1 MFLDLQ
7 CPYFS
12 WIGCCLVDA
21 WSRSELSR
29 SIDMDD
35 SSYFMQWA
43 MDTLHQHPSA
53 ATATASYT
61 DGADDSAAFPSLQ
74 ALRNAS
80 QNAAAVFPDLAV
92 QVDHRANSW
101 SSSDSTGAGAAAAAS
116 GWSPSPHAPRA
127 CTGGG
132 SSSSIARGNRTMSW
146 NFSAASTQPTEDSRG
161 DGVPAAAALASPAV
175 GKKGG
180 SSGSGPTA
188 VSSGYVQDHIIA
200 ERRRREKINQRFI
213 ELSTVIPGLKKMD
226 KATILGDAVKYVREL
241 QEKVKTLE
249 DGGGRRSAMVL
260 VRNPCAQQS
269 NGEDGSGGSTTTSR
283 LPEIEAR
290 LSDKS
295 VLLRIHCGNARG
307 MLVRVLAE
315 VEDLRLAITHTS
327 VMPFPASTVIITI
340 TAKVEEGFNATV
352 EEIIR
357 RLSSALHQFNNSS
370 AE

>member
-1 MFLDLQ
+1 
-7 CPYFS
+7 
-12 WIGCCLVDA
+12 
-21 WSRSELSR
+21 
-29 SIDMDD
+29 MDD

-43 MDTLHQHPSA
+43 MDTLHQQPSA
-53 ATATASYT
+53 GAGATASYIS
-61 DGADDSAAFPSLQ
+61 DGGGDDGAAFPSLQ
-74 ALRNAS
+74 ALHNDS
-80 QNAAAVFPDLAV
+80 QNAAAGFPDM
-92 QVDHRANSW
+92 VDHRANSR
-101 SSSDSTGAGAAAAAS
+101 SSSDSTGAGASAAAAA
-116 GWSPSPHAPRA
+116 GWSPSTQAPRV

-132 SSSSIARGNRTMSW
+132 SSSSIAWGNRTMSW
-146 NFSAASTQPTEDSRG
+146 NFSAASTQPTEHSISD
-161 DGVPAAAALASPAV
+161 DGVPAAAPLASPAV
-175 GKKGG
+175 GKKGS
-180 SSGSGPTA
+180 SSGSAPTA
-188 VSSGYVQDHIIA
+188 VSSGYVQQDHIIA

-249 DGGGRRSAMVL
+249 DDGGGRRPAVVL
-260 VRNPCAQQS
+260 VSSNPRAQKS
-269 NGEDGSGGSTTTSR
+269 SMSEEGSTTTTTSR

-290 LSDKS
+290 LSEKS

-357 RLSSALHQFNNSS
+357 RLSSALHQFNHNQ
-370 AE
+370 